1 MEPLRPWLV
10 PFLLPEHCFDQFFLR
25 LQLLD
30 GAGGASGGDFGAF
43 RGVLSGILR
52 CLYALWGRPP
62 CWLRAGIVTGR
73 RHLGFGR
80 GKGSAAIFVLTLR
93 RHRRHLCFGC
103 GGSVIFREFEEF
115 WAEFE
120 EFLGILGSHYHPF
133 VLSPQFRV

>member
-30 GAGGASGGDFGAF
+30 GAGGASGSDFGAF

-93 RHRRHLCFGC
+93 RRRRHLCFGC
-103 GGSVIFREFEEF
+103 GGFRNF
-115 WAEFE
+115 
-120 EFLGILGSHYHPF
+120 
-133 VLSPQFRV
+133 